1 MTIQSHS
8 WEGLVDGV
16 PSSGDVEG
24 ADDRPDRDGT
34 WRIADLVVEHVRLAG
49 TGHLFAYPG
58 DPVIELLE
66 ACQRRDLDVVLAR
79 REASAAFMAE
89 GQAMLTGRLGACVST
104 LGPGSSALVNGVAAA
119 TLDRVPMLALSGQ
132 IERSREQFF
141 THQVLDHRAL
151 FTPITKWA
159 GSLEPVSAPT
169 ILRKAIR
176 TAQAER
182 PGAVHLSCPSDV
194 LTEPG
199 SSDIRIPPGHPAAG
213 VLDVTLAGEG
223 WAEPAALLA
232 RATRPVILAG
242 VGATRGQATGPMI
255 ALAELGGIPVVV
267 SGMAKGAFPEGHP
280 YFAGVLDM
288 ACNTL
293 LWDFL
298 AGSDLIVAVGFDAV
312 ELIKPWSI
320 ATPVLHVDSV
330 PNTDQIYF
338 AECEVVGD
346 VALGVEWLAAAWK
359 GEPRWSETEVAAH
372 RSRLAAAYYEGRVA
386 GRLNPTDVVDVVRA
400 LTPAETLATCDVG
413 SHKLLVGQGWQ
424 THEPRTMFMSNGLS
438 SMGFGIPAAIGAAI
452 AAPGRPV
459 VAIVGDGGFAMS
471 ATELRLAA
479 SLGLN
484 LTVVVL
490 VDGSLNRIELKQ
502 AALGYQ
508 STATRI
514 EYTDVVALAGSLGCD
529 GARVDSVTALERCL
543 ADAPPTPARGRP
555 LVIEADVDP
564 SQYQAQF

>member
-1 MTIQSHS
+1 M
-8 WEGLVDGV
+8 
-16 PSSGDVEG
+16 
-24 ADDRPDRDGT
+24 
-34 WRIADLVVEHVRLAG
+34 ADLVVEHLRRTG

-89 GQAMLTGRLGACVST
+89 GQAMYTGRLGTCVST

-119 TLDRVPMLALSGQ
+119 TLDRVPLLALSGQ

-141 THQVLDHRAL
+141 THQVLDHKAL
-151 FTPITKWA
+151 YGPITKWA

-169 ILRKAIR
+169 ILRKVIR

-182 PGAVHLSCPSDV
+182 PGAVHLSCSSDV
-194 LTEPG
+194 LTAPG
-199 SSDIRIPPGHPAAG
+199 ADDVRIPPSQPAAG
-213 VLDVTLAGEG
+213 ALDVTLAGGG

-242 VGATRGQATGPMI
+242 IGATRGRATGPLI
-255 ALAELGGIPVVV
+255 QLAELAGIPVVV
-267 SGMAKGAFPEGHP
+267 SGMAKGVFPEEHP

-288 ACNTL
+288 ACNAH
-293 LWDFL
+293 LWSFL
-298 AGSDLIVAVGFDAV
+298 AGSDLIVAVGFDPV
-312 ELIKPWSI
+312 ELIKPWSVT
-320 ATPVLHVDSV
+320 TPVLHIDSV

-346 VALGVEWLAAAWK
+346 VALGVEWLTAAWK
-359 GEPRWSETEVAAH
+359 GEPRWAESEVAGH
-372 RSRLAAAYYEGRVA
+372 RSGLAAAYYDGRVA
-386 GRLNPTDVVDVVRA
+386 GRLNPTDVIDVLRA
-400 LTPAETLATCDVG
+400 QAPPETLAACDVG
-413 SHKLLVGQGWQ
+413 SHKLLVGQGWR
-424 THEPRTMFMSNGLS
+424 TSEPRTMLMSNGLS

-452 AAPGRPV
+452 SAPDRPV
-459 VAIVGDGGFAMS
+459 VAVIGDGGFAMS

-479 SLGLN
+479 SLRLN

-502 AALGYQ
+502 TALGYHP
-508 STATRI
+508 TATRL
-514 EYTDVVALAGSLGCD
+514 EYTDVVALAGALGCD
-529 GARVDSVTALERCL
+529 GARVDSVAALERCL
-543 ADAPPTPARGRP
+543 ADATLAPDRGRP
-555 LVIEADVDP
+555 LVIEAHVDP
-564 SQYQAQF
+564 AQYQAQF